1 MNNYLNNDNKKVYE
15 MIDEKIRNYEFS
27 SQEELETYLMGL
39 KDRGI
44 LTQAQI
50 NQRYGE
56 VLKSYNVNGP
66 NNLNTRTPKTMDYAY
81 SNVSEGFT
89 KTGMLVL
96 MAMSVPALIAMLVML
111 TK

>member
-1 MNNYLNNDNKKVYE
+1 MYNNN
-15 MIDEKIRNYEFS
+15 EKIFETIELKLKNNEFKS
-27 SQEELETYLMGL
+27 KEELEIYLASL
-39 KDRGI
+39 KDRGLI
-44 LTQAQI
+44 TQAQI
-50 NQRYGE
+50 NTRYGE
-56 VLKSYNVNGP
+56 ILNSYNAKSSSG
-66 NNLNTRTPKTMDYAY
+66 LNVRTPKTMEYAY

>member
-1 MNNYLNNDNKKVYE
+1 MNNYLSNDNKKVYE
-15 MIDEKIRNYEFS
+15 MVDEKIRNYEFS
-27 SQEELETYLMGL
+27 SQEELEKYLMGL

-56 VLKSYNVNGP
+56 VLKSYVVKSD
-66 NNLNTRTPKTMDYAY
+66 LNTRTPKTMEYAY

>member
-1 MNNYLNNDNKKVYE
+1 MNNYQNIYQT
-15 MIDEKIRNYEFS
+15 IDEKIKNNEFNNK
-27 SQEELETYLMGL
+27 EELETYLRNL

-56 VLKSYNVNGP
+56 LLKSYDAKNGTG
-66 NNLNTRTPKTMDYAY
+66 LNTRTPKTMEYAY

>member
-1 MNNYLNNDNKKVYE
+1 MNNYQNSDNKKVYE

-27 SQEELETYLMGL
+27 SKEELETYLMGL

-44 LTQAQI
+44 LTQGQI

-56 VLKSYNVNGP
+56 VLKVYDVKNG
-66 NNLNTRTPKTMDYAY
+66 LNTRTPKTMDYAY
-81 SNVSEGFT
+81 SHVSEGFT

-96 MAMSVPALIAMLVML
+96 MAMSVPALIAMVVML

>member
-1 MNNYLNNDNKKVYE
+1 MNNYQNNDNKKVYE
-15 MIDEKIRNYEFS
+15 KIDTKINNREFNS
-27 SQEELETYLMGL
+27 KEELEAYLMGL

-56 VLKSYNVNGP
+56 FLNSYDAKG
-66 NNLNTRTPKTMDYAY
+66 NLNTRTPKTMEYAY

-96 MAMSVPALIAMLVML
+96 MAMAVPALIAMVVML